1 MNKFAPLIHAAI
13 AVFIQ
18 TLWGMSTGEWVAG
31 GLMGVLFYVGR
42 EHAQAEYRYIQANG
56 GHRSLTP
63 KIPSIGCLSPVY
75 WPLDQLAEVLVPLAA
90 CVFVA
95 LVMAS

>member
-1 MNKFAPLIHAAI
+1 MNGFAPLIHSII
-13 AVFIQ
+13 AVSIQ
-18 TLWGMSTGEWVAG
+18 VLWGISTGEWVAG

-63 KIPSIGCLSPVY
+63 EIPSIGCLSPVY
-75 WPLDQLAEVLVPLAA
+75 WSIGQLAEVLAPLIA
-90 CVFVA
+90 CVLTA
-95 LVMAS
+95 GMMA